1 MKRYA
6 IGADIGGS
14 HINCALVDLVKG
26 CIVDTNRSERKID
39 NQASDNDILEGWEN
53 ALNQIV
59 IGLDPD
65 CLSGIGFAMPGPF
78 AYDKGVALFEKVAK
92 FENLYGVNVQQELA
106 ARLELPV
113 EVSLRFMN
121 DASAFAVGEAWQGQA
136 MGTAKSVSVTLG
148 TGFGSAFVSD
158 GVPVVEAEGVPEMGC
173 VWHLPFMGGI
183 ADDYF
188 STRWFVARWAA
199 ISGEIITGV
208 KDVADRAVAGQVE
221 AKELF
226 MEFGSNLGVFL
237 GPWLRDFEA
246 ETLVIGG
253 NVMGAWPLFGPAFK
267 AELSSL
273 KVETNVVSSGLKED
287 AAIIGCAR
295 MLDPAYWRHIE
306 PVLSKM

>member
-14 HINCALVDLVKG
+14 HISCALVDMVKG
-26 CIVDTNRSERKID
+26 CIMESSRSERKID
-39 NQASDNDILEGWEN
+39 NQSSANNILDGWKE
-53 ALNQIV
+53 ALKQAIN
-59 IGLDPD
+59 GFDPD
-65 CLSGIGFAMPGPF
+65 SLSGIGFAMPGPF
-78 AYDKGVALFEKVAK
+78 AYDKGIALFEKVAK

-106 ARLELPV
+106 TRLELSA
-113 EVSLRFMN
+113 EASLRFMN

-136 MGTAKSVSVTLG
+136 MGTTKSVSITLG

-158 GVPVVEAEGVPEMGC
+158 GVPVVEGDGVPEMGC
-173 VWHLPFMGGI
+173 VWHLPFMRGI

-188 STRWFVARWAA
+188 STRWFVARWAD
-199 ISGEIITGV
+199 ISGEIIAGV
-208 KDVADRAVAGQVE
+208 KDVAEQAILGQLE
-221 AKELF
+221 ARELF

-253 NVMGAWPLFGPAFK
+253 NVMGAWSLFGPAFK
-267 AELSSL
+267 AELSSF
-273 KVETNVVSSGLKED
+273 KVETRVVSSGLKED
-287 AAIIGCAR
+287 AAIIGSAR
-295 MLDPAYWRHIE
+295 MLDSVYWRHIE

>member
-14 HINCALVDLVKG
+14 HISCALVDLIKG
-26 CIVDTNRSERKID
+26 CIVDTSRSEREID
-39 NQASDNDILEGWEN
+39 NQSSANDILDGWKE
-53 ALNQIV
+53 ALKQAITGV
-59 IGLDPD
+59 DPD
-65 CLSGIGFAMPGPF
+65 NLSGIGFAMPGPF
-78 AYDKGVALFEKVAK
+78 AYDKGIALFEKVAK
-92 FENLYGVNVQQELA
+92 FEKLYGVNVQRELA
-106 ARLELPV
+106 TRLELSAEAP
-113 EVSLRFMN
+113 LRFMN

-136 MGTAKSVSVTLG
+136 MGTTKSVSITLG

-158 GVPVVEAEGVPEMGC
+158 GVPVVEDEGVPEMGR

-188 STRWFVARWAA
+188 STRWFVTRWAD
-199 ISGEIITGV
+199 ISGEIIAGV
-208 KDVADRAVAGQVE
+208 KEVAERAISGQIE

-226 MEFGSNLGVFL
+226 MEFGSNLGGFL

-253 NVMGAWPLFGPAFK
+253 NVMGAWSLFGPAFK

-273 KVETNVVSSGLKED
+273 KVETRVVSSGLKED
-287 AAIIGCAR
+287 AAIIGSAR
-295 MLDPAYWRHIE
+295 MLDSVYWRHIE